1 MNEMD
6 IQIHLH
12 RQKEIQHEANNERLV
27 RSLNKQARQQSDLRE
42 RLGRGLI
49 HVGEQLLKR

>member
-6 IQIHLH
+6 IQIHIS
-12 RQKEIQHEANNERLV
+12 RQKDMQHAANNERLV
-27 RSLNKQARQQSDLRE
+27 RSLNKQAAHNDSLRE